1 MGFDETPTPVKLCW
15 ASAPAADAIS
25 AASAIPKRFIDL
37 SPRHVG
43 RKMAPQGSGCLGRN
57 QLKQTRLKTNR
68 NEGVAC
74 GYRDEG

>member
-1 MGFDETPTPVKLCW
+1 M
-15 ASAPAADAIS
+15 ADAIS
-25 AASAIPKRFIDL
+25 AANAIPKRFIDL

-43 RKMAPQGSGCLGRN
+43 RKNAPQGSGCLARN